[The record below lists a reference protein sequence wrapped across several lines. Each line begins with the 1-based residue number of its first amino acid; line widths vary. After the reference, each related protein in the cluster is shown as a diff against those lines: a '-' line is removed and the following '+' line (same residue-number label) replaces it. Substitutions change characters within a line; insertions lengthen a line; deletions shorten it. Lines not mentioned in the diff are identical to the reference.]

1 MLSTQP
7 GHGHRCR
14 LLMKLGSKG
23 EHVIQVDKKKV
34 EEIGIIKFDVLGVA
48 TLAAVQEAM
57 EDIGLSEWDLSINN
71 PEFAND
77 TAMYELLAS
86 ARTNGVFQVES
97 SGMRDLLLR
106 LKPTNLEDVS
116 AVLALY
122 RPDSMGALEDY
133 IERKNGGKA
142 ITYIHPDMEPI
153 LQKTY
158 GCLIY
163 QEQLMDVV
171 RKFGGRSY
179 GGADKFRKAI
189 GKKNIELV
197 KEESEKLYGEIIANG
212 YPEGIAKQIS
222 DDLKEKG
229 GYLFNKSHSALYSIL
244 TLKTAHLKAHYPEYF
259 FKALLNQNRNDYGV
273 INKYIID
280 TKAFGVSVLPP
291 NINRSERYFT
301 VHNSKILFGLEAIR
315 GVGEKVVTQ
324 ILEERKANGLFTG
337 LNDFITRVSPS
348 TAVVVSLIKAGALP
362 CKDKR
367 ELLERYA
374 QSLFEQKEYTPVKT
388 IYTHKVMLNKYGIDC
403 SVIKGKEERLALLNS
418 RKRIEFYTCQEQRR
432 MKEMHEFEEKYMQ
445 NEAFWE
451 FEALSIFLGVN
462 PFEYAY
468 QYINVDYDEAAPD
481 TNVTIV
487 GIIANVQ
494 KKKDRTG
501 KQFAFLNMYSV
512 FGLMEVVCWHTQF
525 KQNED
530 IISRGAQVA
539 MLCKK
544 GGDEKLTAVKAI
556 KPYTQWLKDRK
567 ISDI

>member
-1 MLSTQP
+1 M
-7 GHGHRCR
+7 
-14 LLMKLGSKG
+14 
-23 EHVIQVDKKKV
+23 
-34 EEIGIIKFDVLGVA
+34 
-48 TLAAVQEAM
+48 
-57 EDIGLSEWDLSINN
+57 
-71 PEFAND
+71 
-77 TAMYELLAS
+77 
-86 ARTNGVFQVES
+86 
-97 SGMRDLLLR
+97 
-106 LKPTNLEDVS
+106 
-116 AVLALY
+116 
-122 RPDSMGALEDY
+122 
-133 IERKNGGKA
+133 
-142 ITYIHPDMEPI
+142 
-153 LQKTY
+153 
-158 GCLIY
+158 
-163 QEQLMDVV
+163 
-171 RKFGGRSY
+171 
-179 GGADKFRKAI
+179 
-189 GKKNIELV
+189 
-197 KEESEKLYGEIIANG
+197 
-212 YPEGIAKQIS
+212 
-222 DDLKEKG
+222 
-229 GYLFNKSHSALYSIL
+229 
-244 TLKTAHLKAHYPEYF
+244 
-259 FKALLNQNRNDYGV
+259 
-273 INKYIID
+273 
-280 TKAFGVSVLPP
+280 
-291 NINRSERYFT
+291 
-301 VHNSKILFGLEAIR
+301 
-315 GVGEKVVTQ
+315 
-324 ILEERKANGLFTG
+324 
-337 LNDFITRVSPS
+337 
-348 TAVVVSLIKAGALP
+348 VSLIKAGALP

-403 SVIKGKEERLALLNS
+403 SVIKSKEERLALLNS